1 MEEQHKKKKTGSAKK
16 AAPHGIK
23 DRKSVSEQK
32 KKAQR
37 AERIPERKKSNRD
50 DREFLDDWDEV
61 SGKTAA
67 HSNKRRVKKPA
78 GKSSQTFHEKSSQTF
93 HEKSSQNRTVKRSAS
108 ASTAASGRN
117 RKHRSAR
124 KEPMAAL
131 DIAIALT
138 GVLVLAAA
146 AFTTSMYLGRNE
158 QNKQMEAVAAVGKNL
173 EDIGMSGEEVLSA
186 VAVAAQN
193 APEEVSEEET
203 TETETETGYEEKDLE
218 ANVDVILKLSSMQK
232 DMKIKFADKNSGKLI
247 GNQPFTV
254 KLEGASSQN
263 AKDDDKD
270 GIIYLKDLKAGD
282 YVVTVTGPDEISG
295 RKAAGISGRVTVKDK
310 IEYKKV
316 DVTDEIKKESEIN
329 VAKEDTAI
337 APAVESV
344 LQDTV
349 EWVASTK
356 TPAGNGQ
363 EYEEVGKSDIPE
375 PAQARLLEPE
385 IKYAYFAK
393 ETQIAVFDQP
403 REESPA
409 EGENTPPSESESSSE
424 SESTKPSESEG
435 TKPSESESESG
446 SSKPTESEST
456 KPSESESTKP
466 SESESA
472 TESSTAATEPTKTPE
487 TKPEEIKV
495 KKITISGSAT
505 VEVGQTVSLSVTV
518 SPDNAANKSVR
529 WEIVSGKEFV
539 SVDDKGTVKGVK
551 AGEAKIKAVAQD
563 GSNVESGI
571 STVKVTEKKVNRG
584 DTKTLLKDKNG
595 NQLYCKD
602 GDTYREA
609 TTADYY
615 TKDKFYR
622 KKANVE
628 YRYTGWQTI
637 DGKRFF
643 YDKNGTA
650 VTGEQV
656 IQGVKYTF
664 NGDGSLNT
672 GTVMGI
678 DISKHNG
685 NIDWNAVKN
694 SGVQYVILRCG
705 YRGSASGV
713 LVEDQ
718 KFKRNIQG
726 ATAAGLK
733 VGIYFFSQAVN
744 EVEAVEEAS
753 MTLSLIKNYR
763 ITYPVYIDVESANGR
778 ADGIS
783 KEARTSVINAFCQT
797 IRNSGYTPG
806 LYANKNWL
814 TEKINTGALGGC
826 KIWLAQYVAAPTY
839 GGRYE
844 MWQYSSRGS
853 IAGIKGNVD
862 LNVSYMGY

>member
-37 AERIPERKKSNRD
+37 AERIPERKKSNWD
-50 DREFLDDWDEV
+50 DGEFLDDWDEV

-78 GKSSQTFHEKSSQTF
+78 GKSSQ
-93 HEKSSQNRTVKRSAS
+93 NRTVKHSAS

-146 AFTTSMYLGRNE
+146 VFTTSMYLGRNE

-173 EDIGMSGEEVLSA
+173 EAIGMSGEEVLSA

-193 APEEVSEEET
+193 VSEESSEEET
-203 TETETETGYEEKDLE
+203 TETETGYEEKDLE

-349 EWVASTK
+349 EWVESTK

-487 TKPEEIKV
+487 TKPEEVKV

-529 WEIVSGKEFV
+529 WEIVSGKEFI

-571 STVKVTEKKVNRG
+571 STVKVTEKKINRG

-783 KEARTSVINAFCQT
+783 KAARTSVINAFCQT

>member
-16 AAPHGIK
+16 TAPNGIK

-37 AERIPERKKSNRD
+37 AERIPERKKSNWD
-50 DREFLDDWDEV
+50 DGEFLDDWDEV
-61 SGKTAA
+61 SSKTAA

-78 GKSSQTFHEKSSQTF
+78 GKSSQTFHEKSSQ
-93 HEKSSQNRTVKRSAS
+93 NRTVKHSAS

-117 RKHRSAR
+117 RKRRSAR

-173 EDIGMSGEEVLSA
+173 EAIGMSGEEVLSA

-193 APEEVSEEET
+193 VSEEVSEEET
-203 TETETETGYEEKDLE
+203 TETETGYEEKDLE

-270 GIIYLKDLKAGD
+270 GVIYLKDLKAGD

-349 EWVASTK
+349 EWVESTK

-393 ETQIAVFDQP
+393 ETQIAVFNQP

-409 EGENTPPSESESSSE
+409 ESENTPPSESESSS
-424 SESTKPSESEG
+424 
-435 TKPSESESESG
+435 
-446 SSKPTESEST
+446 ESEST

-571 STVKVTEKKVNRG
+571 STVKVTEKKINRG

-718 KFKRNIQG
+718 KFKSNIQG

-783 KEARTSVINAFCQT
+783 KAARTSVINAFCQT

>member
-37 AERIPERKKSNRD
+37 AERIPERKKSNWD
-50 DREFLDDWDEV
+50 DGEFLDDWDEV

-78 GKSSQTFHEKSSQTF
+78 GKSSQ
-93 HEKSSQNRTVKRSAS
+93 NRTVKRSAS
-108 ASTAASGRN
+108 ALTAASGRN

-173 EDIGMSGEEVLSA
+173 EAIGMSGEEVLSA

-193 APEEVSEEET
+193 VSEEASEEET
-203 TETETETGYEEKDLE
+203 TETETGYEEKDLE

-393 ETQIAVFDQP
+393 ETQIAVFNQT

-409 EGENTPPSESESSSE
+409 ENENTPPTESESSSE

-435 TKPSESESESG
+435 TKPTESESESG

-571 STVKVTEKKVNRG
+571 STVKVTEKKINRG

-718 KFKRNIQG
+718 KFRSNIQG

-753 MTLSLIKNYR
+753 MTLSLIKNYK

-783 KEARTSVINAFCQT
+783 KAARTSVINAFCQT

>member
-1 MEEQHKKKKTGSAKK
+1 MEGQHKKKKSESTKK
-16 AAPHGIK
+16 AASHGIK

-37 AERIPERKKSNRD
+37 AERIPERKKSNWD
-50 DREFLDDWDEV
+50 DGEFLDDWDEV

-78 GKSSQTFHEKSSQTF
+78 GKSSQTFPEKSSQ
-93 HEKSSQNRTVKRSAS
+93 SRTAKRSGSAS
-108 ASTAASGRN
+108 AAASGRN
-117 RKHRSAR
+117 RNRRSAR

-138 GVLVLAAA
+138 GVLVLATA

-193 APEEVSEEET
+193 ASEEVSEEET
-203 TETETETGYEEKDLE
+203 TETETGYEEKDLK
-218 ANVDVILKLSSMQK
+218 ADVDVILKLSSMQK
-232 DMKIKFADKNSGKLI
+232 DMKIKFADKSSGKLI

-282 YVVTVTGPDEISG
+282 YVVTVTGPDEIGG
-295 RKAAGISGRVTVKDK
+295 RKTAGISGRVTVKDK

-409 EGENTPPSESESSSE
+409 ENENTPPSESESSSE
-424 SESTKPSESEG
+424 SESTKPSESE
-435 TKPSESESESG
+435 TAKPSESASESE

-563 GSNVESGI
+563 GSNVESGT

-718 KFKRNIQG
+718 KFKSNIQG

-783 KEARTSVINAFCQT
+783 KAARTSVINAFCQT

-839 GGRYE
+839 AGRYE

>member
-78 GKSSQTFHEKSSQTF
+78 GKSSQTFHEKSSQ
-93 HEKSSQNRTVKRSAS
+93 NRTVKRSAS

-173 EDIGMSGEEVLSA
+173 EAIGMSGEEVLSA

-193 APEEVSEEET
+193 ASEEASEEET

-232 DMKIKFADKNSGKLI
+232 DMKIKFADKSSGKLI

-393 ETQIAVFDQP
+393 ETQIAVFDQT

-409 EGENTPPSESESSSE
+409 ENENTPPTESESSSE

-571 STVKVTEKKVNRG
+571 STVKVTEKKINRG

-718 KFKRNIQG
+718 KFKSNIQG

-753 MTLSLIKNYR
+753 MTLSLIKKYR

>member
-37 AERIPERKKSNRD
+37 AERIPERKKSNWD
-50 DREFLDDWDEV
+50 DGEFLDDWDEV

-78 GKSSQTFHEKSSQTF
+78 GKSSQTFHEKSSQ
-93 HEKSSQNRTVKRSAS
+93 NRTVKRSGS

-146 AFTTSMYLGRNE
+146 AFTTSMYLRRNE
-158 QNKQMEAVAAVGKNL
+158 QNKQMEAVAVVGKNL
-173 EDIGMSGEEVLSA
+173 EAIGMSGEEVLSA

-193 APEEVSEEET
+193 APEEASEEET
-203 TETETETGYEEKDLE
+203 TETETGYEEKDLE

-393 ETQIAVFDQP
+393 ETQIAVFDQT

-409 EGENTPPSESESSSE
+409 ENENTPPTESESSSE

-446 SSKPTESEST
+446 SSKPAESEST

-472 TESSTAATEPTKTPE
+472 TESSTAVTEPTKTPE
-487 TKPEEIKV
+487 TKPEEVKV

-571 STVKVTEKKVNRG
+571 STVKVTEKKTNRG

-783 KEARTSVINAFCQT
+783 KAARTSVINAFCQT

>member
-37 AERIPERKKSNRD
+37 AERIPERKKSNWD
-50 DREFLDDWDEV
+50 DGEFLDDWDEV

-78 GKSSQTFHEKSSQTF
+78 GKSSQTFHEKSSQ
-93 HEKSSQNRTVKRSAS
+93 NRAVKRSAS

-173 EDIGMSGEEVLSA
+173 EAIGMSGEEVLSA

-193 APEEVSEEET
+193 VSEESSEEET
-203 TETETETGYEEKDLE
+203 TETETGYEEKDLE

-295 RKAAGISGRVTVKDK
+295 RKAVGISGRVTVKDK

-349 EWVASTK
+349 EWVESTK

-424 SESTKPSESEG
+424 SESTKPSESE
-435 TKPSESESESG
+435 
-446 SSKPTESEST
+446 
-456 KPSESESTKP
+456 STKP

-487 TKPEEIKV
+487 TKPEEVKV

-505 VEVGQTVSLSVTV
+505 IEVGQTVSLSASV

-571 STVKVTEKKVNRG
+571 STVKVTEKKINRG

-718 KFKRNIQG
+718 KFKKNIQG

-753 MTLSLIKNYR
+753 MTLSLIKKYR

-783 KEARTSVINAFCQT
+783 KAARTSVINAFCQT

>member
-1 MEEQHKKKKTGSAKK
+1 
-16 AAPHGIK
+16 
-23 DRKSVSEQK
+23 
-32 KKAQR
+32 
-37 AERIPERKKSNRD
+37 
-50 DREFLDDWDEV
+50 
-61 SGKTAA
+61 
-67 HSNKRRVKKPA
+67 
-78 GKSSQTFHEKSSQTF
+78 
-93 HEKSSQNRTVKRSAS
+93 
-108 ASTAASGRN
+108 
-117 RKHRSAR
+117 
-124 KEPMAAL
+124 MAAL

-158 QNKQMEAVAAVGKNL
+158 QNKQMEAVAVVGKNL
-173 EDIGMSGEEVLSA
+173 EAIGMSGEEVLSA

-193 APEEVSEEET
+193 APEEASEEET
-203 TETETETGYEEKDLE
+203 TETETGYEEKDLE

-409 EGENTPPSESESSSE
+409 ESENTPPTESESSSE

-487 TKPEEIKV
+487 TKPEEVKV

-571 STVKVTEKKVNRG
+571 STVKVTEKKINRG

-718 KFKRNIQG
+718 KFKSNIQG
-726 ATAAGLK
+726 ATAAGLR

-753 MTLSLIKNYR
+753 MTLSLIKKYR

-826 KIWLAQYVAAPTY
+826 KIWLAQYAASPSYTRT
-839 GGRYE
+839 RYD
-844 MWQYSSRGS
+844 MWQYSSKGS
-853 IAGIKGNVD
+853 VDGIKGNVD
-862 LNVSYMGY
+862 MDIWFIK

>member
-1 MEEQHKKKKTGSAKK
+1 
-16 AAPHGIK
+16 
-23 DRKSVSEQK
+23 
-32 KKAQR
+32 
-37 AERIPERKKSNRD
+37 
-50 DREFLDDWDEV
+50 
-61 SGKTAA
+61 
-67 HSNKRRVKKPA
+67 
-78 GKSSQTFHEKSSQTF
+78 
-93 HEKSSQNRTVKRSAS
+93 
-108 ASTAASGRN
+108 
-117 RKHRSAR
+117 
-124 KEPMAAL
+124 MAAL

-146 AFTTSMYLGRNE
+146 AFTTSMYLRRNE
-158 QNKQMEAVAAVGKNL
+158 QNKQMEAVAVVGKNL
-173 EDIGMSGEEVLSA
+173 EAIGMSGEEVLSA

-193 APEEVSEEET
+193 APE
-203 TETETETGYEEKDLE
+203 
-218 ANVDVILKLSSMQK
+218 
-232 DMKIKFADKNSGKLI
+232 LI

-393 ETQIAVFDQP
+393 ETQIAVFDQT

-409 EGENTPPSESESSSE
+409 ENENTPPTESESSSE

-472 TESSTAATEPTKTPE
+472 TESSTAVTEPTKTPE
-487 TKPEEIKV
+487 TKPEEVKV

-571 STVKVTEKKVNRG
+571 STVKVTEKKINRG

-718 KFKRNIQG
+718 KFKSNIQG

-753 MTLSLIKNYR
+753 MTLSLIKKYR

-783 KEARTSVINAFCQT
+783 KAARTSVINAFCQT

>member
-78 GKSSQTFHEKSSQTF
+78 GKSSQTFHEKSSQ
-93 HEKSSQNRTVKRSAS
+93 NRTVKRSAS
-108 ASTAASGRN
+108 ALTAASGRN

-173 EDIGMSGEEVLSA
+173 EAIGMSGEEVLSA

-193 APEEVSEEET
+193 ASEEASEEET

-232 DMKIKFADKNSGKLI
+232 DMKIKFADKSSGKLI

-393 ETQIAVFDQP
+393 ETQIAVFDQT

-409 EGENTPPSESESSSE
+409 ENENTPPTESESSSE

-571 STVKVTEKKVNRG
+571 STVKVTEKKINRG

-718 KFKRNIQG
+718 KFKSNIQG

-753 MTLSLIKNYR
+753 MTLSLIKKYR

>member
-50 DREFLDDWDEV
+50 DGEFLDDWDEV
-61 SGKTAA
+61 SGKTAV
-67 HSNKRRVKKPA
+67 HSNKHRVKKPA
-78 GKSSQTFHEKSSQTF
+78 GKSSQTF

-117 RKHRSAR
+117 RKRRSAR

-173 EDIGMSGEEVLSA
+173 EAIGMSGEEVLSA

-193 APEEVSEEET
+193 VSEEVSGEET

-393 ETQIAVFDQP
+393 ETQIAVFDQT

-409 EGENTPPSESESSSE
+409 ENENTPPTESESSSE

-571 STVKVTEKKVNRG
+571 STVKVTEKKINRG

-685 NIDWNAVKN
+685 NIDWSAVKN

-718 KFKRNIQG
+718 KFKSNIQG

-753 MTLSLIKNYR
+753 MTLSLIKKYR

>member
-32 KKAQR
+32 KKAQS

-50 DREFLDDWDEV
+50 DGKFLDDWDEV
-61 SGKTAA
+61 SGKTAV
-67 HSNKRRVKKPA
+67 HSNKRRVKRPA
-78 GKSSQTFHEKSSQTF
+78 GKSSQTF

-117 RKHRSAR
+117 RKRRSAR

-173 EDIGMSGEEVLSA
+173 EAIGMSGEEVLSA

-487 TKPEEIKV
+487 TKPEEVKV

-571 STVKVTEKKVNRG
+571 STVKVTEKKINRG

-650 VTGEQV
+650 VIGEQV

-718 KFKRNIQG
+718 KFKSNIQG

>member
-1 MEEQHKKKKTGSAKK
+1 MEEQHKKKKSGSAKK

-37 AERIPERKKSNRD
+37 AERIPERKRSNWD
-50 DREFLDDWDEV
+50 DGEFLDDWDEV

-67 HSNKRRVKKPA
+67 HSSKRRVKKPA
-78 GKSSQTFHEKSSQTF
+78 GKSSQTFHEKSSQ
-93 HEKSSQNRTVKRSAS
+93 NRTAKRSGSAS
-108 ASTAASGRN
+108 AAASGRN
-117 RKHRSAR
+117 RNRRSAR

-193 APEEVSEEET
+193 ASEEASEEET
-203 TETETETGYEEKDLE
+203 TETETGYEEKDLE

-232 DMKIKFADKNSGKLI
+232 DMKIKFADKSSGKLI

-254 KLEGASSQN
+254 KLEGASNQN

-295 RKAAGISGRVTVKDK
+295 RKTAGISGRVTVKDK

-337 APAVESV
+337 APSVESV

-403 REESPA
+403 REESPV
-409 EGENTPPSESESSSE
+409 ESENTPPSESESSSE
-424 SESTKPSESEG
+424 SESTKPSESES
-435 TKPSESESESG
+435 TKPSESASESG

-487 TKPEEIKV
+487 TKPEEVKV

-505 VEVGQTVSLSVTV
+505 VEVGQTISLSAAV

-563 GSNVESGI
+563 GSNVESGT

-783 KEARTSVINAFCQT
+783 KAARTSVINAFCQT

>member
-50 DREFLDDWDEV
+50 DGEFLDDWDEV

-78 GKSSQTFHEKSSQTF
+78 GKSSQTF

-173 EDIGMSGEEVLSA
+173 EAIGMSGEEVLSA

-193 APEEVSEEET
+193 APEEASEEET

-232 DMKIKFADKNSGKLI
+232 DMKIKFADKSSGKLI

-409 EGENTPPSESESSSE
+409 ESENMPPTESESSSE

-435 TKPSESESESG
+435 TKPTESESESG

-495 KKITISGSAT
+495 KKITISGAAT

-571 STVKVTEKKVNRG
+571 STVKVTEKKINRG

-718 KFKRNIQG
+718 KFKSNIQG

-753 MTLSLIKNYR
+753 MTLSLIKKYR

>member
-50 DREFLDDWDEV
+50 DGEFLDDWDEV

-78 GKSSQTFHEKSSQTF
+78 GKSSQTFHEKSSQ
-93 HEKSSQNRTVKRSAS
+93 NRTVKRSGS

-173 EDIGMSGEEVLSA
+173 EAIGMSGEEVLSA

-193 APEEVSEEET
+193 APEEASEEET
-203 TETETETGYEEKDLE
+203 TETETGYEEKDLE

-393 ETQIAVFDQP
+393 ETQIAVFDQT

-409 EGENTPPSESESSSE
+409 ENENTPPTESESSSE

-487 TKPEEIKV
+487 TRPEEIKV

-571 STVKVTEKKVNRG
+571 STVKVTEKKINGG

-643 YDKNGTA
+643 YDKNGIA

-718 KFKRNIQG
+718 KFKSNIQG

>member
-37 AERIPERKKSNRD
+37 AERIPERKKSNWD
-50 DREFLDDWDEV
+50 DGEFLDDWDEV

-78 GKSSQTFHEKSSQTF
+78 GKSSQTFHEKSSQ
-93 HEKSSQNRTVKRSAS
+93 NRTVKRSAS

-117 RKHRSAR
+117 RKYRSAR

-173 EDIGMSGEEVLSA
+173 EAIGMSGEEVLSA

-193 APEEVSEEET
+193 VSEEVSEEET
-203 TETETETGYEEKDLE
+203 TETETGYEEKDLE

-349 EWVASTK
+349 EWVESTK

-393 ETQIAVFDQP
+393 ETQIAVFNQT

-409 EGENTPPSESESSSE
+409 EGENTPPSESESSS
-424 SESTKPSESEG
+424 
-435 TKPSESESESG
+435 
-446 SSKPTESEST
+446 ESEST

-487 TKPEEIKV
+487 TKPEEVKV

-505 VEVGQTVSLSVTV
+505 VEVGQTVSLSAAV

-571 STVKVTEKKVNRG
+571 STVKVTEKKINRG

-718 KFKRNIQG
+718 KFKSNIQG

-753 MTLSLIKNYR
+753 MTLSLIKKYR

-783 KEARTSVINAFCQT
+783 KATRTSVINAFCQT